1 MKNIPK
7 KLLGLIASSLVMLS
21 ATQVQAQQEV
31 VIETTDL
38 GSGVYML
45 KGQGGNIGVIV
56 GEDGVFMIDDQ
67 FAPLSDKIKAAIA
80 EISDKPIKAV
90 INTHWHGDHT
100 GGNENFAKSGSV
112 IVAHENVR
120 KRMSTKQVM
129 KAFGREVPAS
139 PKQALPVITFTEQL
153 SFHINN
159 DKLNVIHVPNAHTD
173 GDAIIHFKNANVV
186 HMGDTLFNGMY
197 PFIDVGSG
205 GSIQGFLQ
213 NLDNV
218 INMSDANTQ
227 IIPGHGP
234 MTNRAELSL
243 YHAMLADI
251 YNNYK
256 NLKAQG
262 KTLEEITEIGIS
274 KKYDEKFG
282 QGFIKPDALLG
293 FIHTSS
299 DNNPESKSLIQP
311 SKKNLHDHGAGQSAH
326 KH

>member
-1 MKNIPK
+1 MKNSK
-7 KLLGLIASSLVMLS
+7 QKLLGLMLS
-21 ATQVQAQQEV
+21 ALCVSATSYAQQEV

-45 KGQGGNIGVIV
+45 KGQGGNIGVSV

-67 FAPLSDKIKAAIA
+67 FAPLSDKIKAAIS
-80 EISDKPIKAV
+80 EISDQPVKFL

-129 KAFGREVPAS
+129 KAFNREVPAS
-139 PKQALPVITFTEQL
+139 PQLALPVITFTEQVN
-153 SFHINN
+153 FHLNG
-159 DKLNVIHVPNAHTD
+159 DELNVIHVPNAHTD
-173 GDAIIHFKNANVV
+173 GDAIIHFKKANIV
-186 HMGDTLFNGMY
+186 HMGDTLFNGNY

-213 NLDNV
+213 NLENV
-218 INMSDANTQ
+218 INLSDAETQ
-227 IIPGHGP
+227 IIPGHGK
-234 MTNRAELSL
+234 MTNKAELTL

-256 NLKAQG
+256 VLNKQG
-262 KTLEEITEIGIS
+262 KSIEEITEIGIS

-282 QGFIKPDALLG
+282 NGFIKPESLLK
-293 FIHTSS
+293 FIHASS
-299 DNNPESKSLIQP
+299 MESSESKKLIQP
-311 SKKNLHDHGAGQSAH
+311 DHKDLHDHGAGQSAH
-326 KH
+326 